1 MKPCDQLITATRAL
15 LSSVPMGTEP
25 AVRPRQRAQHLGP
38 ERRRPQVLDTALEIA
53 VESGIAAVTIAAV
66 ADRMKVTRPVVYACY
81 ADRVELIEA
90 LMRREEDY
98 LLRGIL
104 DVLPRRRV
112 EADEAVFVEGF
123 RALLHVVANRPESW
137 RLLYGNP
144 DPAVADSFG
153 RGRQLA
159 VERCTRRL
167 RPTLRAWGTADADRK
182 LPALVELWVSAGEG
196 AVRTLLSGAGEWT
209 PDTLGEF
216 VGAAVYR
223 ALRHA

>member
-1 MKPCDQLITATRAL
+1 M
-15 LSSVPMGTEP
+15 
-25 AVRPRQRAQHLGP
+25 
-38 ERRRPQVLDTALEIA
+38 LDTALEIA
-53 VESGIAAVTIAAV
+53 AGDGIAAVTIAAV
-66 ADRMKVTRPVVYACY
+66 ADRMKVTRPVVYACF

-90 LMRREEDY
+90 LIQREES
-98 LLRGIL
+98 LMLAGVL
-104 DVLPRRRV
+104 QALPRRRV

-123 RALLHVVANRPESW
+123 RALLHVATARPDGW

-144 DPAVADSFG
+144 DPAVVKSFG
-153 RGRQLA
+153 RGRDLA

-167 RPTLRAWGTADADRK
+167 RPTLRAWGTSDAEQK

-196 AVRTLLSGAGEWT
+196 AVRTMLGDPGDWT

-216 VGAAVYR
+216 VGAAVFR

>member
-1 MKPCDQLITATRAL
+1 
-15 LSSVPMGTEP
+15 MGTEP
-25 AVRPRQRAQHLGP
+25 AVRGRQRAQHLGP

-53 VESGIAAVTIAAV
+53 VENGIADVTIAAV
-66 ADRMKVTRPVVYACY
+66 ADRMKVTRPVVYACFT
-81 ADRVELIEA
+81 DRVELIEA
-90 LMRREEDY
+90 LIRREEDY

-104 DVLPRRRV
+104 DALPRRRV

-123 RALLHVVANRPESW
+123 RALLHTVNARPVTW

-153 RGRQLA
+153 RGRELA
-159 VERCTRRL
+159 MERCTRRL
-167 RPTLRAWGTADADRK
+167 RPTLRAWGTAEAERK

-196 AVRTLLSGAGEWT
+196 AVRTLLSRHGEWN